1 MSIGIGEVRRYE
13 RSTNFV
19 FFQSKLKMNQN
30 RILFQYTNG
39 FGSNQFI
46 HSPTDYK
53 KYCIFFRSVNFE
65 LPVML
70 AQKMWICST
79 VKFHCTYQAISFRWT
94 EWTSTQSLILS
105 FDSPSINRSKAL
117 LLICCWSWLRA
128 ALAAQKESS
137 SCVNLFSVKDPLGGW
152 SWTSDDHGT
161 TIWLITMRAAA
172 WERKTYANRIL
183 LWLVSVWFDSL
194 T

>member
-1 MSIGIGEVRRYE
+1 MKEA
-13 RSTNFV
+13 
-19 FFQSKLKMNQN
+19 
-30 RILFQYTNG
+30 RILYSFNRNWKWTKIVFYFNTQIGLDLINSFTLL
-39 FGSNQFI
+39 QI
-46 HSPTDYK
+46 T

-65 LPVML
+65 LLVML

-152 SWTSDDHGT
+152 SWTRDDHGT